1 MDAGTHRRRLDRSFL
16 HISPLLTLQA
26 GSQLLVSAVCH
37 LLDQVQTLFHL
48 KEHTHTYTSGN
59 SRHISYTHGHVFFFL
74 PQTKH
79 CYCFYRTDWQI
90 DFEMCQVVIGLNS

>member
-48 KEHTHTYTSGN
+48 KEHTHTHT
-59 SRHISYTHGHVFFFL
+59 HQETHGTSRTHTAMFFTTDQTLLLFL
-74 PQTKH
+74 
-79 CYCFYRTDWQI
+79 
-90 DFEMCQVVIGLNS
+90 